1 MKENF
6 GGVSAAP
13 LGAGYSKIA
22 AGAVPQPR
30 LALPSRCL
38 LVRDRR
44 AGLGPAP
51 TKGQDASASAVGA
64 GVLTRPILGPLPLI
78 RRGGYQPPESL
89 PPPRG
94 KVPSVCE
101 ADEGGG
107 RNGRSPSRGP
117 ASVRPLRKD
126 RMLLHM
132 P

>member
-1 MKENF
+1 MMKENF

-51 TKGQDASASAVGA
+51 TKWGTASAFAVGA
-64 GVLTRPILGPLPLI
+64 GP
-78 RRGGYQPPESL
+78 
-89 PPPRG
+89 
-94 KVPSVCE
+94 
-101 ADEGGG
+101 
-107 RNGRSPSRGP
+107 
-117 ASVRPLRKD
+117 
-126 RMLLHM
+126 
-132 P
+132 

>member
-1 MKENF
+1 MMKENF

-30 LALPSRCL
+30 LAWPSRRQ

-64 GVLTRPILGPLPLI
+64 GVLTRPPDFGAA
-78 RRGGYQPPESL
+78 PPYS
-89 PPPRG
+89 
-94 KVPSVCE
+94 
-101 ADEGGG
+101 
-107 RNGRSPSRGP
+107 
-117 ASVRPLRKD
+117 
-126 RMLLHM
+126 
-132 P
+132 

>member
-1 MKENF
+1 MMKENF

-38 LVRDRR
+38 LVRDRW

-64 GVLTRPILGPLPLI
+64 GVLTRPPDFGAA
-78 RRGGYQPPESL
+78 PPYS
-89 PPPRG
+89 
-94 KVPSVCE
+94 
-101 ADEGGG
+101 
-107 RNGRSPSRGP
+107 
-117 ASVRPLRKD
+117 
-126 RMLLHM
+126 
-132 P
+132 